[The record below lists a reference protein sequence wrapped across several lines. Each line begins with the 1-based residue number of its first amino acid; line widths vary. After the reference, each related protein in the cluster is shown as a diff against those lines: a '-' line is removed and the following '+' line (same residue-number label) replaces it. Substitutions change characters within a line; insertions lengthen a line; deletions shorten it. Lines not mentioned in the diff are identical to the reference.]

1 MFIEGATG
9 GQTHVMFTTITGWKR
24 DYPQLSGCTYYAYVQ
39 TSDVRSQQT
48 VTPNTTRLRA
58 RRRFG
63 SGQMPASD
71 GRAWLVHE
79 DLVRPQG

>member
-48 VTPNTTRLRA
+48 VTP
-58 RRRFG
+58 
-63 SGQMPASD
+63 
-71 GRAWLVHE
+71 
-79 DLVRPQG
+79 